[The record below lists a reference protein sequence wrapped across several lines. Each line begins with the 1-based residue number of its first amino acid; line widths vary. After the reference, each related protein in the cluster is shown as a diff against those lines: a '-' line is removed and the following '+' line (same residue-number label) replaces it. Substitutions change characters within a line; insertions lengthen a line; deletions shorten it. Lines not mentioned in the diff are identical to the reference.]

1 MTAFQRI
8 VCLCPSLTEALFD
21 MGAGERVVGVTDWCI
36 HPMEE
41 CEKRTRVG
49 GTKTPDLA
57 KLFALQPDLVIVN
70 EEENRLEDVEEIQAR
85 GIEILNTFPKTVA
98 DSATTLRA
106 IGEKVGCVEAAESIA
121 REIETEIEKTR
132 ASVADRPRLRFAYL
146 IWRRPYM
153 TVNRDTFA
161 NDLITIAG
169 GANVFG
175 DHATR
180 YPKIAAEQL
189 FNAKLDA
196 IFLGSEPFMFTAPHA
211 AEVCADAGLPP
222 QRVVLADGELLSWYG
237 SRTPAGI
244 RYAREIV
251 AKLTP
256 RAYNSASGSS

>member
-1 MTAFQRI
+1 MNSPQRI

-49 GTKTPDLA
+49 GTKTPDLE
-57 KLFALQPDLVIVN
+57 KLFSLEPDLVIVN

-98 DSATTLRA
+98 DSAATMRT
-106 IGEKVGCVEAAESIA
+106 IGAKVGCMQAGEAIA
-121 REIETEIEKTR
+121 REVEAEIEKTR
-132 ASVADRPRLRFAYL
+132 ATVTGRPSLRFVYL

-161 NDLITIAG
+161 SDLLSLAG
-169 GANVFG
+169 GVNVFA
-175 DHATR
+175 DLEPR
-180 YPKIAAEQL
+180 YPKISAEQL
-189 FNAKLDA
+189 FSAKPDA
-196 IFLGSEPFMFTAPHA
+196 IFLGSEPYMFTAPHA
-211 AEVCADAGLPP
+211 AEVCADAGLAPE
-222 QRVVLADGELLSWYG
+222 RVVLADGELLSWYG

-251 AKLTP
+251 AKL
-256 RAYNSASGSS
+256 RA